1 MPGSSVR
8 QERQQSSWFDSIDP
22 FHHISA
28 YLTSISKD
36 FHDFFQALFMPFFNL
51 LNVFDV
57 RPQLR
62 SFYSLAGQFVSSPT
76 THRSLLG
83 SLLLSFI
90 FCSSILISVIAYV
103 SFYWAYVPQIGLS
116 IPLWL
121 QYGEGRVP
129 YATADLSNLA
139 HPIAIDQAYDVSLRL
154 TVPVNDRNIELGNFM
169 VRLTLKTAPPQN
181 VILHRISRHSSL
193 IHQPQLARTLDTI
206 KYLRT
211 LFFLSAPRLV
221 QHLDI
226 KLFSQKVINPSSL
239 SKKGGLALAEIQVG
253 RDDAYGST
261 ISLAHAKGW
270 GELHIYDAILVFEAH
285 LDGLRALMY
294 YHPYLSF
301 FVFCTLFMIA
311 EFTSVLCTWGLV
323 AVRKSQ
329 TKQPDGVFIKKE
341 ESSDSML
348 TSTTSSPLLQ
358 GLDDFSDV
366 DNQPISTGRRG
377 MSDIDELPA
386 PDEEHRAVDDE
397 EDRKP
402 ELGISALAEMIKPEL
417 PDDDELVGGSE
428 TTGSSAA
435 RSFGSGLSRSSLGQT
450 ASSYTS

>member
-1 MPGSSVR
+1 MPVSSIR

-22 FHHISA
+22 FN
-28 YLTSISKD
+28 YLSTYLSSVSKE
-36 FHDFFQALFMPFFNL
+36 FHDFFQTLFLPFFNL
-51 LNVFDV
+51 LSVFDI
-57 RPQLR
+57 RPHLK
-62 SFYSLAGQFVSSPT
+62 SLFGLAGQFISSPT

-121 QYGEGRVP
+121 QYGEGKVP
-129 YATADLSNLA
+129 YAMADLSNLA
-139 HPIAIDQAYDVSLRL
+139 DPIAIDQAYDVSLHL
-154 TVPVNDRNIELGNFM
+154 TVPVNERNIELGNFM
-169 VRLTLKTAPPQN
+169 VRLNLKTAPPQN
-181 VILHRISRHSSL
+181 ITLHRISRHSSL
-193 IHQPQLARTLDTI
+193 IHQPRFARALDTI

-226 KLFSQKVINPSSL
+226 NLFSQKVINPSSL
-239 SKKGGLALAEIQVG
+239 AKKGGLALAEIQIG
-253 RDDAYGST
+253 RDDVYDST
-261 ISLAHAKGW
+261 ITLAHAKGW
-270 GELHIYDAILVFEAH
+270 GELHIYDATLVFEAH
-285 LDGLRALMY
+285 LEGLRALMY
-294 YHPYLSF
+294 YHPYVSF
-301 FVFCTLFMIA
+301 FMFCTLFMIA

-323 AVRKSQ
+323 AARKAQ
-329 TKQPDGVFIKKE
+329 MKQPDQFSIKKE
-341 ESSDSML
+341 DSSDFML

-358 GLDDFSDV
+358 GIDDLSDV

-386 PDEEHRAVDDE
+386 PDEDHRAVDDE
-397 EDRKP
+397 DDQKP
-402 ELGISALAEMIKPEL
+402 ELGISRLTEIIKTEL
-417 PDDDELVGGSE
+417 PDDELVGGSE
-428 TTGSSAA
+428 TTGASGT

-450 ASSYTS
+450 ASSSTS

>member
-1 MPGSSVR
+1 MTDSSTR

-22 FHHISA
+22 FN
-28 YLTSISKD
+28 YLSTYLASISKD
-36 FHDFFQALFMPFFNL
+36 FHDFFQSLFVPFFNL
-51 LNVFDV
+51 LSVFDIRHHLKSV
-57 RPQLR
+57 
-62 SFYSLAGQFVSSPT
+62 YGLAGQVVSSPT

-116 IPLWL
+116 IPIWL

-129 YATADLSNLA
+129 YAMADLSNLA
-139 HPIAIDQAYDVSLRL
+139 NPIAIDQAYDVSLRL

-169 VRLTLKTAPPQN
+169 VRLTLKSAPPQN
-181 VILHRISRHSSL
+181 ITLHRISRHASL
-193 IHQPQLARTLDTI
+193 IHQPRFARTLDTI

-221 QHLDI
+221 QHLNID
-226 KLFSQKVINPSSL
+226 LFSQKVINPSSL
-239 SKKGGLALAEIQVG
+239 AKKGGLALAEIQVG
-253 RDDAYGST
+253 RDDVYGST
-261 ISLAHAKGW
+261 IPLAHAKGW
-270 GELHIYDAILVFEAH
+270 GELHVYDATLVFEAH

-301 FVFCTLFMIA
+301 FLFCTLFMIA

-323 AVRKSQ
+323 ALRRAQS
-329 TKQPDGVFIKKE
+329 KQPDQIFIKKE
-341 ESSDSML
+341 DSSDSML

-358 GLDDFSDV
+358 GIDDSSDIET
-366 DNQPISTGRRG
+366 QPILTGRRG

-397 EDRKP
+397 DDRKP
-402 ELGISALAEMIKPEL
+402 ELGISRLTEMIKTEL

-428 TTGSSAA
+428 TTGASTA

-450 ASSYTS
+450 ASSSSS